1 MLTPIEIG
9 ELFCTITIGSF
20 LGDTLSLRKLQ
31 KISAV
36 N

>member
-20 LGDTLSLRKLQ
+20 LGDTLNLPKL
-31 KISAV
+31 
-36 N
+36 